1 MNTLLICIQNESDA
15 MAALIDVLR
24 QEQAALSQAPSLE
37 LMEEINAIT
46 QKKNQQI
53 VTITQMGKLRKIE
66 IARLGFPMTD
76 APVPRW
82 LQDQAQKDCWDKLV
96 AHTRKANELN
106 RVNGLLIS
114 KHLLRNQSTLQ
125 VLYKNHQNSSMPS
138 LYGANGQ
145 SSSRLSVMRG
155 FAA

>member
-15 MAALIDVLR
+15 MATLVEVLR
-24 QEQAALSQAPSLE
+24 LEQAALTQAPSLE

-46 QKKNQQI
+46 QKKNGQI
-53 VTITQMGKLRKIE
+53 VTINQLGKLRKTE
-66 IARLGFPMTD
+66 IARLGFAVTD
-76 APVPRW
+76 SATPQW
-82 LQDQAQKDCWDKLV
+82 LQDQAQKDCWNKLV
-96 AHTRKANELN
+96 GHTRKANELN

-125 VLYKNHQNSSMPS
+125 VLYRNHQGSAAPS

-145 SSSRLSVMRG
+145 ANSRRSVVRG
-155 FAA
+155 FVA